1 MAEKIHNNLSNKK
14 RKRTSGFLARMATK
28 AGRRIL
34 RNRRR
39 KGRKRLTISDEWKR
53 SHK

>member
-1 MAEKIHNNLSNKK
+1 MPK
-14 RKRTSGFLARMATK
+14 RTYIPRRLRGKRTSGFLARMSTK